1 MQTNMQYDVSCD
13 VAVIGGGIAG
23 VAAALQAAR
32 SGMKT
37 ILIEKTILLG
47 GLATTGLV
55 YVYLPLCDGNGHQVS
70 FGLTEELMR
79 ASLKYGPGEI
89 PDSWKDGKDAPEV
102 ARFRCIFSPASFILA
117 MDEMLEQAGVDVWVD
132 TRVCDAVVEQNKLTA
147 AVCENASGRGMIRA
161 KQFIDASGD
170 CTLARRAGIPCHD
183 EFNFLSYWAIE
194 YDELVSGSP
203 LGDKIHMICDGYP
216 WDPAKCPDEALFRG
230 ISGKIVSDFVAKS
243 RRMIRERYQKAYAA
257 DKTRSEFYPVK
268 LPAMPQFRK
277 IFSIDAAYV
286 LDSGENQKHFGDSV
300 GLVADWRKAGPVWE
314 IPYRSLIPAK
324 PFGGFIAAGRCTGAK
339 NDAWEVTRVIPPAA
353 MTGQIAGLAAAMS
366 VKAGVEP
373 YELSVTAL
381 QNELKTKY
389 GFALHLEDVGLK
401 AEKSE

>member
-1 MQTNMQYDVSCD
+1 MRTEMQYDVSCD

-55 YVYLPLCDGNGHQVS
+55 YVYLPLCDGNSRQVS
-70 FGLTEELMR
+70 FGITEELMR
-79 ASLKYGPGEI
+79 ASLKYGPGNI
-89 PDSWKDGKDAPEV
+89 PESWKNGKDAPEEK
-102 ARFRCIFSPASFILA
+102 RFRCIFSPASFILA
-117 MDEMLEQAGVDVWVD
+117 IDELLEEAGVDVWLD
-132 TRVCDAVVEQNKLTA
+132 TLVCGAEVEHGRIAA
-147 AVCENASGRGMIRA
+147 AVCENTSGRGVIRA

-203 LGDKIHMICDGYP
+203 LGDKIHMICDGFP
-216 WDPAKCPDEALFRG
+216 WDPAKCPDWALYRG
-230 ISGKIVSDFVAKS
+230 ISGKAVSDFVARS
-243 RRMIRERYQKAYAA
+243 RKMIRERYEMAYAA
-257 DKTRSEFYPVK
+257 DRTRTAMYPVK

-286 LDSGENQKHFGDSV
+286 LDSGENQKHFDDSV

-314 IPYRSLIPAK
+314 IPRA
-324 PFGGFIAAGRCTGAK
+324 
-339 NDAWEVTRVIPPAA
+339 
-353 MTGQIAGLAAAMS
+353 
-366 VKAGVEP
+366 
-373 YELSVTAL
+373 
-381 QNELKTKY
+381 
-389 GFALHLEDVGLK
+389 
-401 AEKSE
+401 